1 MLAGNRRSRKR
12 TIRGFDR
19 AELARRRRP
28 MPKLIAPRTLLVPA
42 LLVPVLLVAALFVAG
57 GTGPAQGQSSPDY
70 DQARLKM
77 VSDYV
82 EKAGVHDARVLAA
95 MRRVPRHEFVPPA
108 YRAKAYW
115 DSAWPIGY
123 KQTITWPSVV
133 AQMTET
139 LDPQREDRVLEI
151 GTGSGYQAAVL
162 SLLVKEVYSIE
173 IVRPLGQAAEKRLK
187 HLGYHN
193 VTTKIGDGYAGWKEY
208 APFDKIIVT
217 CSPEKVPQPLV
228 DQLKEGGRMIIPVG
242 SRYDQEMVLLE
253 KKDGKLVREQ
263 LMPTYF
269 VPMTGQS
276 DRERTVKP
284 DPTDPQIRNGSFEDR
299 EENGSLAGWYNQR
312 QVTLMSR
319 EAADGQ
325 FCIRF
330 QNDVAGQ
337 RSHALQAVGV
347 DGRKVAVLRLT
358 FKYRADHIV
367 DGKESFDKAGLQVTF
382 DDSRKF
388 VGEQIAVHLKGS
400 WAGWVSVSANV
411 PVPEGARQAVIR
423 IGLNGA
429 TGTLFVDDVKMTADR
444 R

>member
-1 MLAGNRRSRKR
+1 
-12 TIRGFDR
+12 
-19 AELARRRRP
+19 
-28 MPKLIAPRTLLVPA
+28 MPKLI
-42 LLVPVLLVAALFVAG
+42 VLAVSLAAVLSVVS
-57 GTGPAQGQSSPDY
+57 GPAPLWAQEQSNPDY

-187 HLGYHN
+187 HLSYHN
-193 VTTKIGDGYAGWKEY
+193 VTTKIGDGYAGWKEH

-242 SRYDQEMVLLE
+242 TRYEQEMVLLE
-253 KKDGKLVREQ
+253 KKDGKLAHADVLRPDDGAIGSRAHREAR
-263 LMPTYF
+263 PD
-269 VPMTGQS
+269 QS
-276 DRERTVKP
+276 SNP
-284 DPTDPQIRNGSFEDR
+284 
-299 EENGSLAGWYNQR
+299 QR
-312 QVTLMSR
+312 QL
-319 EAADGQ
+319 
-325 FCIRF
+325 
-330 QNDVAGQ
+330 
-337 RSHALQAVGV
+337 
-347 DGRKVAVLRLT
+347 
-358 FKYRADHIV
+358 
-367 DGKESFDKAGLQVTF
+367 
-382 DDSRKF
+382 
-388 VGEQIAVHLKGS
+388 
-400 WAGWVSVSANV
+400 
-411 PVPEGARQAVIR
+411 
-423 IGLNGA
+423 
-429 TGTLFVDDVKMTADR
+429 
-444 R
+444 